1 MRTSSILLAIA
12 TWMAHS
18 STARPIDTSIIDGA
32 VAQVDVPDTIQY
44 IDCDPKDPYCSKCL
58 SRAGVADVHD

>member
-1 MRTSSILLAIA
+1 MRTSSIFLAIA

-18 STARPIDTSIIDGA
+18 STARPIDTSVVDGA

-58 SRAGVADVHD
+58 SRAGVAEIHD